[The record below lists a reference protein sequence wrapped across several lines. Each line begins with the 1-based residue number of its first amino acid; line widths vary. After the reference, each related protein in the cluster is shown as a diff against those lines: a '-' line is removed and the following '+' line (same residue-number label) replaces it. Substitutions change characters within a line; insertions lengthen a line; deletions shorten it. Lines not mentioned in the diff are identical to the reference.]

1 MECLICGKQVKQ
13 TPGKRAKHYCDANCR
28 QKHWLK
34 KNKESKPKG
43 PGPGRPKKLFKGVIP
58 DKETMLSQ
66 RIEYNPNL
74 SFDAGKIDTI
84 ADEPKKWQEGDHKK
98 TTGGLTKYF
107 EPAFQPPIIY
117 DKFGKPIDAPLIDKP
132 VVDELRSYC
141 SEEGGTNLL
150 ISFSFPKDFAGIL
163 RLAKEWK
170 GDVEAF
176 KNKVNGLNL
185 TANQKSMILSKL
197 K

>member
-1 MECLICGKQVKQ
+1 MEETKCKNCGAPIKQ
-13 TPGKRAKHYCDANCR
+13 TTGKRAKEFCDVTCR
-28 QKHWLK
+28 SGFWQKK
-34 KNKESKPKG
+34 KRGSLPSSPIEKTFPLSDAEVKPVGARKA
-43 PGPGRPKKLFKGVIP
+43 KF
-58 DKETMLSQ
+58 KETKTA
-66 RIEYNPNL
+66 NP
-74 SFDAGKIDTI
+74 
-84 ADEPKKWQEGDHKK
+84 ADKKVAA
-98 TTGGLTKYF
+98 GGLVKLL
-107 EPAFQPPIIY
+107 EPTFQPPIIY